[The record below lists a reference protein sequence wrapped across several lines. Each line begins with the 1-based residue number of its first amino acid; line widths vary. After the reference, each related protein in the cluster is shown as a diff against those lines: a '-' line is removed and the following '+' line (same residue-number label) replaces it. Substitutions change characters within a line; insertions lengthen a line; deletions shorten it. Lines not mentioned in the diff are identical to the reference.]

1 MANEQI
7 ALSFGKGI
15 TNVPSDATCDDN
27 ALEECM
33 GMVFEDGEHR
43 VVQKPKVVLTGVT
56 GTLLYIHKTGTYER
70 YILRNG
76 SNITWAVKNGGTL
89 GSQTTLLTE
98 SANLHVLQITSIGK
112 TLILSTD
119 HGIRYYLTKQ
129 DDYLELE
136 DIPEPDVDFLLA
148 DFRDNAGYDAAPT
161 TGEIGYIFDNGEFHT
176 PYETSQKSWNDF
188 VIGQYS
194 RNKKAAAKAYR
205 FVNPFFIRVAV
216 EMSDG
221 TYAKISAPILMVP
234 TLRWNS
240 ELKWEN
246 SGGRDNALIRTWSCA
261 LKYKLNNSYNAYSDL
276 VKGVVVFV
284 SDEVETQKTDSD
296 IPALN
301 RFHDDEHHTYP
312 YDGQLLSISEEN
324 SGDNKNVRFTAPQE
338 EYTYNNGVEI
348 VTGNRD
354 ICHYTNGNY
363 FDYYPVPL
371 PCDKADIMKR
381 LKEVSIFYKIAELG
395 RGTNTEWKDIKEVA
409 DSGGL
414 ENLTTKT
421 FLTDKNSSDYYD
433 HAKLQG
439 DYIFV
444 YNNRL
449 NLADIKRSFFEGFD
463 RFMCYDKNSEST
475 YRAYVTVNTDQQGE
489 IVVMKEYETTQKQGL
504 WFYYPDTRATHVKIY
519 RDGLYMHPWWAKV
532 LDVDLTEHDGL
543 NGAYYLGELPFDA
556 DYDEPTNNPAQPPE
570 NNDNGKF
577 EEIGNYI
584 IASEV
589 NNPFVFK
596 AEGYVQ
602 VGVGKVKAVSTITKA
617 ISQGQFGGFPL
628 IAFSDNGVWALSI
641 SNTGIISTAKPM
653 EREVVNAN
661 VQGITQSDDA
671 VFFASRRGK
680 LMAVVST
687 GNGVAVQSISEQL
700 CGKQAEG
707 QDLMTFL
714 GTARIAYDY
723 RDSLLWIFDG
733 LSTKC
738 WLYAINSGT
747 FSKYQFGTGVVITNV
762 VNNYP
767 DYLLQSGSDVYSL
780 LERPDINLDGNTVG
794 NTFTPNVYTA
804 KIVTRA
810 MKFDNALALK
820 SIRQIRNVS
829 EMEGSMT
836 YRLFASNDLK
846 RWVELRALRGMPWKY
861 YKMQFDFSDLK
872 ATDRFAG
879 TVIVTQERRIN
890 KLR

>member
-129 DDYLELE
+129 DDYMELE
-136 DIPEPDVDFLLA
+136 DIPEPDVDFLLT
-148 DFRDNAGYDAAPT
+148 DFHETDNGHGYDADPT
-161 TGEIGYIFDNGEFHT
+161 TGEIGYIFDSLRFHT
-176 PYETSQKSWNDF
+176 PYDSSQKSWNDF

-205 FVNPFFIRVAV
+205 FVNPFFVRVAV
-216 EMSDG
+216 EMYDG
-221 TYAKISAPILMVP
+221 TYSKISAPILMAP
-234 TLRWNS
+234 TLRYNS
-240 ELKWEN
+240 ELRWEN
-246 SGGRDNALIRTWSCA
+246 HEGYDNALIRTWSCV
-261 LKYKLNNSYNAYSDL
+261 LKYKLNTSYENFSDL

-284 SDEVETQKTDSD
+284 SDEVETQKTDSN
-296 IPALN
+296 IPPLIDFVN
-301 RFHDDEHHTYP
+301 NSSRF
-312 YDGQLLSISEEN
+312 DGNLLTISEQN
-324 SGDNKNVRFTAPQE
+324 NNGLNIRYTAPQE
-338 EYTYNNGVEI
+338 QVFYGLSEFR
-348 VTGNRD
+348 NRD
-354 ICHYTNGNY
+354 ICHYTDAALY
-363 FDYYPVPL
+363 DFYPVPI
-371 PCDKADIMKR
+371 PRDESDIMKD
-381 LKEVSIFYKIAELG
+381 LKDISVFFKIAELG
-395 RGTNTEWKDIKEVA
+395 RSVNTSWIDIKDVA
-409 DSGGL
+409 DPGGL
-414 ENLTTKT
+414 ENLKTKT
-421 FLTDKNSSDYYD
+421 SLNAKNSSDYFD
-433 HAKLQG
+433 HTKLQSN
-439 DYIFV
+439 YTFV
-444 YNNRL
+444 YNNRI
-449 NLADIKRSFFEGFD
+449 NLADVRRSLFAGFKS
-463 RFMCYDKNSEST
+463 FMGYDNGLTPST
-475 YRAYVTVNTDQQGE
+475 YKAFVTINTDQRDE
-489 IVVMKEYETTQKQGL
+489 LVVMQEYTTTQKQGL
-504 WFYYPDTRATHVKIY
+504 WFYYPDTRAKHVKIY
-519 RDGLYMHPWWAKV
+519 KSLSASSWYLI
-532 LDVDLTEHDGL
+532 LDADLTEHEGL
-543 NGAYYLGELPFDA
+543 NGAYYIGQLPFSD
-556 DYDEPTNNPAQPPE
+556 DYSEINPTTPYEIPPE
-570 NNDNGKF
+570 DNDNNDF
-577 EEIGNYI
+577 EELGNYI
-584 IASEV
+584 IASEI
-589 NNPFVFK
+589 NNPYIFK

-829 EMEGSMT
+829 EMEGSVT